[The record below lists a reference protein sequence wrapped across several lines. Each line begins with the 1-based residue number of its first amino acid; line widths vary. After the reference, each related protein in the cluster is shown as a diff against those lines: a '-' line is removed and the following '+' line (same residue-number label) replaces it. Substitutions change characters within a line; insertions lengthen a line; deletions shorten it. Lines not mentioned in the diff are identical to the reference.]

1 MKFKFIGKPTL
12 IVDTLT
18 TNKIYR
24 ILQFEHTAR
33 HILAYIVDN
42 KNEIIC
48 VPYSSMETFN
58 QNWSFVNDQLL

>member
-12 IVDTLT
+12 VVDTLT

-24 ILQFEHTAR
+24 ILQFEHTSKY
-33 HILAYIVDN
+33 ICAYIVDN

-48 VPYSSMETFN
+48 VPYMNMETFN
-58 QNWSFVNDQLL
+58 QNWSFVNDKLL

>member
-12 IVDTLT
+12 VVDTLT

-24 ILQFEHTAR
+24 ILQFEHTSKY
-33 HILAYIVDN
+33 ICAYIVDN

-48 VPYSSMETFN
+48 VPYMNMEIFN
-58 QNWSFVNDQLL
+58 QNWSFVNDKLL